1 MYCGMTMIC
10 QRAFFA
16 EFIALY
22 DRPSSYKLLKKPK
35 TLVILGVTR
44 LIFFCWQYICIYIHI
59 YIYIIYIYII

>member
-16 EFIALY
+16 EFTALY

-44 LIFFCWQYICIYIHI
+44 LIFFCWQYI
-59 YIYIIYIYII
+59 YIYI